1 MIAVKQTET
10 ETEGRRESSD
20 DFKVDRDRGKRV
32 TKRKKLWQSSKK
44 LEQ

>member
-1 MIAVKQTET
+1 MIAVKQT

-32 TKRKKLWQSSKK
+32 TKRKK
-44 LEQ
+44 